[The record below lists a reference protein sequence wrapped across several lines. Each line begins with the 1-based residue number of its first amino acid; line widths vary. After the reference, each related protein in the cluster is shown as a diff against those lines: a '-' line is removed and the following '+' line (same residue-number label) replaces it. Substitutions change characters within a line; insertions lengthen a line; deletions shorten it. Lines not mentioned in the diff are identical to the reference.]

1 MKNLFNFPAV
11 PPISQ
16 NKIPIWMM
24 VILGL
29 ATAIGPLATDMYL
42 PAFPK
47 INHDLVGYGDGSA
60 QMTLAIWFIGLA
72 IGQFSIGPLS
82 DRYGRRVPL
91 FLGMLIFTLA
101 SIGCAIVT
109 NFYLFCLYR
118 FFASL
123 GGSAGMV
130 IARAMV
136 RDVSSGSSGIRMMA
150 QLALMGCIVPIAA
163 PTLGSFIVAS
173 VDWRWLFWIMTLY
186 GTIESL
192 VILFYLPDT
201 LPKKYRIQS
210 SFRNILWQYVRIG
223 SEPIFASN
231 TLITSFANFIIF
243 AYLSGTPMVLSSA
256 MHFTPL
262 QLGIWFGINSIAIAG
277 CNQINSFL
285 IRHRRPAT
293 LLNFGVCV
301 ASVAGVSFIII
312 ALLPLEMNFWKIFL
326 SCCPIVII
334 MGSLGFIFPNCTI
347 FAFTLHGRRTGSA
360 SALLGTVQFLLGSIS
375 STLMSFMPN
384 HSMLPTAS
392 VICFGVIGMLLCNLW
407 RKKSTA
413 AILTKVRGKPQNRP
427 FGFGHLL
434 KDLD

>member
-1 MKNLFNFPAV
+1 
-11 PPISQ
+11 
-16 NKIPIWMM
+16 
-24 VILGL
+24 
-29 ATAIGPLATDMYL
+29 
-42 PAFPK
+42 
-47 INHDLVGYGDGSA
+47 
-60 QMTLAIWFIGLA
+60 
-72 IGQFSIGPLS
+72 
-82 DRYGRRVPL
+82 
-91 FLGMLIFTLA
+91 
-101 SIGCAIVT
+101 
-109 NFYLFCLYR
+109 
-118 FFASL
+118 
-123 GGSAGMV
+123 
-130 IARAMV
+130 
-136 RDVSSGSSGIRMMA
+136 
-150 QLALMGCIVPIAA
+150 
-163 PTLGSFIVAS
+163 
-173 VDWRWLFWIMTLY
+173 
-186 GTIESL
+186 
-192 VILFYLPDT
+192 
-201 LPKKYRIQS
+201 
-210 SFRNILWQYVRIG
+210 
-223 SEPIFASN
+223 
-231 TLITSFANFIIF
+231 
-243 AYLSGTPMVLSSA
+243 TPMVLSSA

-301 ASVAGVSFIII
+301 ASVAGISFIII